1 MTLASSQKTLRQRI
15 RFEVGLFIGLLFC
28 GFVLMPIAIWFI
40 GQNVFGAYGGEG
52 YSDFFGTLSAK
63 IRTGDIAAWFLVLS
77 PWIVILILR
86 LMARAWRATREL

>member
-1 MTLASSQKTLRQRI
+1 MASTKKTLKQRLK
-15 RFEVGLFIGLLFC
+15 FETGLFIGLLFC

-52 YSDFFGTLSAK
+52 YDDFFGRLSAR
-63 IRTGDIAAWFLVLS
+63 IRGGDMASWFLVLS

-86 LMARAWRATREL
+86 LMARAWRSTNQT